1 MARPRKEGLEYFSF
15 DVDFFQDVKIR
26 VLKGDLGNDGVMTY
40 IYLLTQIYKNGY
52 YIDKTDE
59 MISVTALDVGIS
71 VDQTRQIVAYLVSR
85 SLLTEISILA
95 LPVTVLTSPGIQRRY
110 QLAVRARG
118 QKNAVAVKGE
128 IWLLSPDETASFIKV
143 CPCESFSRNNES
155 FSRKNNGFSAEESTK
170 KSKVKESKVKY
181 SKKNNPAEPV
191 LSPTEDLY
199 RSKIGTVTDKIR
211 EGLAEMVSEDGET
224 EVMSAIKIAAE
235 KGARN
240 LGYIRWILRNRRKT
254 EAEQR
259 QKNKFL
265 NYSQRDDVDYDA
277 LEKELADMSMGGQD
291 GTR

>member
-1 MARPRKEGLEYFSF
+1 MARPRKEGLDYFSF

-26 VLKGDLGNDGVMTY
+26 VLKGDLGNDGVLTY
-40 IYLLTQIYKNGY
+40 IYLLTKIYKNGY

-110 QLAVRARG
+110 QLAVRTRG
-118 QKNAVAVKGE
+118 QKNDVDVKGE
-128 IWLLSPDETASFIKV
+128 IWLLSPEETLPFIRV
-143 CPCESFSRNNES
+143 CACAGFSGNNEG
-155 FSRKNNGFSAEESTK
+155 FSRKNDSFSMEKSLK

-181 SKKNNPAEPV
+181 SKNNPAEPV

-224 EVMSAIKIAAE
+224 EVMAAIKIAAE

-240 LGYIRWILRNRRKT
+240 LGYIRGILRNRRKA

-259 QKNKFL
+259 KKNKFL

>member
-1 MARPRKEGLEYFSF
+1 MARPRKEGLDYFSF

-26 VLKGDLGNDGVMTY
+26 VLKGDLGNDGVLTY

-155 FSRKNNGFSAEESTK
+155 FSRKNNSFSMEKSLK

-181 SKKNNPAEPV
+181 SKNNPAEPV

-211 EGLAEMVSEDGET
+211 DGLAELVAEDGET

-240 LGYIRWILRNRRKT
+240 LGYIRGILRNRRKA

-291 GTR
+291 GTW

>member
-1 MARPRKEGLEYFSF
+1 MARPKKEGLDYFSF
-15 DVDFFQDVKIR
+15 DVDFFEDVKIR
-26 VLKGDLGNDGVMTY
+26 VLKGDLGNDGVLTY
-40 IYLLTQIYKNGY
+40 IYLLTKIYKNGY

-118 QKNAVAVKGE
+118 QKNVVAVKGE
-128 IWLLSPDETASFIKV
+128 IWILSPEETLPFIQV
-143 CPCESFSRNNES
+143 CPCVSFSGNNEG
-155 FSRKNNGFSAEESTK
+155 FSRKNDSFSLEKSLK

-191 LSPTEDLY
+191 LSPTEELY
-199 RSKIGTVTDKIR
+199 RTEIGTVTDKIR
-211 EGLAEMVSEDGET
+211 KDLAELVTEDGEP
-224 EVMSAIKIAAE
+224 EVMAAIKIAAE

-240 LGYIRWILRNRRKT
+240 LGYIRGILRNRRK
-254 EAEQR
+254 AGDEQR

-277 LEKELADMSMGGQD
+277 LEKELADMSTGGQD

>member
-1 MARPRKEGLEYFSF
+1 MARPRKEGLDYFSF

-26 VLKGDLGNDGVMTY
+26 VLKGDLGNDGVLTY
-40 IYLLTQIYKNGY
+40 IYLLTKIYKNGY

-110 QLAVRARG
+110 QLAVRTRG
-118 QKNAVAVKGE
+118 QKNVVDVKGE
-128 IWLLSPDETASFIKV
+128 IWLLSPEETLPFIRV
-143 CPCESFSRNNES
+143 CACAGFSGNNEG
-155 FSRKNNGFSAEESTK
+155 FSRKNDSFSMEKSLK

-181 SKKNNPAEPV
+181 SKNNPAEPV

-224 EVMSAIKIAAE
+224 EVMAAIKIAAE

-240 LGYIRWILRNRRKT
+240 LGYIRGILRNRRKA

-277 LEKELADMSMGGQD
+277 LEKELADMSMGCQD

>member
-1 MARPRKEGLEYFSF
+1 MARPKKEGLDYFSL
-15 DVDFFQDVKIR
+15 DVDFFEDVKIR
-26 VLKGDLGNDGVMTY
+26 VLKGDLGNDGVLTY
-40 IYLLTQIYKNGY
+40 IYLLTKIYKNGY

-110 QLAVRARG
+110 QLAVRTRG
-118 QKNAVAVKGE
+118 QKNAVDVKGE
-128 IWLLSPDETASFIKV
+128 IWLLSPEETLPFIRV
-143 CPCESFSRNNES
+143 CACAGFSGNNEG
-155 FSRKNNGFSAEESTK
+155 FSRKNDSFSMEKSLK

-181 SKKNNPAEPV
+181 SKNNPAEPV
-191 LSPTEDLY
+191 LSPTEEFY

-211 EGLAEMVSEDGET
+211 KGLAEMVSEDGET

-240 LGYIRWILRNRRKT
+240 LGYIRGILRNRRKA

-265 NYSQRDDVDYDA
+265 NYSQRDDVDYDE

>member
-1 MARPRKEGLEYFSF
+1 MARPRKEGLDYFSF

-26 VLKGDLGNDGVMTY
+26 VLKGDLGNDGVLTY
-40 IYLLTQIYKNGY
+40 IYLLTKIYKNGY

-110 QLAVRARG
+110 QLAVRTRG
-118 QKNAVAVKGE
+118 PKNVVAVKGE

-181 SKKNNPAEPV
+181 SKNNPAEPV

-211 EGLAEMVSEDGET
+211 KDLAELVTEDGET
-224 EVMSAIKIAAE
+224 EVMAAIKIAAE

-240 LGYIRWILRNRRKT
+240 LGYIRGILRNRRKT

-277 LEKELADMSMGGQD
+277 LEKELADMSTGGQD

>member
-1 MARPRKEGLEYFSF
+1 MARPRKEGLDYFSF
-15 DVDFFQDVKIR
+15 DVDFFQDAKIR
-26 VLKGDLGNDGVMTY
+26 VLKGDLGNDGVLTY
-40 IYLLTQIYKNGY
+40 IYLLTKIYKNGY

-71 VDQTRQIVAYLVSR
+71 VNQTRQIVAYLVSR

-110 QLAVRARG
+110 QLAVRTRG
-118 QKNAVAVKGE
+118 QKNVVDVKGE
-128 IWLLSPDETASFIKV
+128 IWLLSPEETLPFIRV
-143 CPCESFSRNNES
+143 CACAGFSGNNEG
-155 FSRKNNGFSAEESTK
+155 FSRKNDSFSMEKSLK

-181 SKKNNPAEPV
+181 SKNNPAEPV

-224 EVMSAIKIAAE
+224 EVMAAIKIAAE

-240 LGYIRWILRNRRKT
+240 LGYIRGILRNRRKA

>member
-1 MARPRKEGLEYFSF
+1 MARPRKEGLDYFSF

-26 VLKGDLGNDGVMTY
+26 VLKGDLGNDGVLTY
-40 IYLLTQIYKNGY
+40 IYLLTKIYKNGY

-110 QLAVRARG
+110 QLAVRTRG
-118 QKNAVAVKGE
+118 QKNVVDVKGE
-128 IWLLSPDETASFIKV
+128 IWLLSPEETLPFIRV
-143 CPCESFSRNNES
+143 CACAGFSGNNEG
-155 FSRKNNGFSAEESTK
+155 FSRKNDSFSMEKSLK

-181 SKKNNPAEPV
+181 SKNNPAEPV

-224 EVMSAIKIAAE
+224 EVMAAIKIAAE

-240 LGYIRWILRNRRKT
+240 LGYIRGILRNRRKA

-259 QKNKFL
+259 KKNKFL

>member
-26 VLKGDLGNDGVMTY
+26 VLKGDLGNDGVLTY
-40 IYLLTQIYKNGY
+40 IYLLTKIYKNGY

-110 QLAVRARG
+110 QLAVRTRG
-118 QKNAVAVKGE
+118 QKNVVVVKGE
-128 IWLLSPDETASFIKV
+128 IWLLSPEETLPFIQV
-143 CPCESFSRNNES
+143 CACAGFSENNEG
-155 FSRKNNGFSAEESTK
+155 FSRKNDSFSMEKSLK

-181 SKKNNPAEPV
+181 NKNNPAEPV
-191 LSPTEDLY
+191 LSPTEEFY
-199 RSKIGTVTDKIR
+199 RDKIGTVTDKIR

-224 EVMSAIKIAAE
+224 EVMAAIKIAAE

-240 LGYIRWILRNRRKT
+240 LGYIRGILRNRRKA
-254 EAEQR
+254 ENEQR

>member
-1 MARPRKEGLEYFSF
+1 MARPRKEGLDYFSF

-26 VLKGDLGNDGVMTY
+26 VLKGDLGNDGVLTY
-40 IYLLTQIYKNGY
+40 IYLLTKIYKNGY

-110 QLAVRARG
+110 QLAVRTRG
-118 QKNAVAVKGE
+118 QKNVVDVKGE
-128 IWLLSPDETASFIKV
+128 IWLLSPEETLPFIRV
-143 CPCESFSRNNES
+143 CACAGFSGNNEG
-155 FSRKNNGFSAEESTK
+155 FSRKNDSFSMEKSLK

-181 SKKNNPAEPV
+181 SKNNPAEPV

-240 LGYIRWILRNRRKT
+240 LGYIRGILRNRRKA